1 MSRTYLEWA
10 DRNLKQNG
18 LTGKKHRLIQ
28 ADCLLYLSQSDEQ
41 FDLIFIDP
49 PTFSNSKR
57 MNNTFDVQR
66 DHLKLMADLKRLL
79 KPNGTILFS
88 NNKRGF
94 KMDSSGM
101 QDLGLTYQEITNKT
115 LSLDFKRNKQIHCC
129 FIVKHQ

>member
-1 MSRTYLEWA
+1 M
-10 DRNLKQNG
+10 
-18 LTGKKHRLIQ
+18 
-28 ADCLLYLSQSDEQ
+28 
-41 FDLIFIDP
+41 FIFP

-79 KPNGTILFS
+79 RPNGTIIFS

-94 KMDSSGM
+94 KMDSIGM
-101 QDLGLTYQEITNKT
+101 QNLGVTYQEITNKT